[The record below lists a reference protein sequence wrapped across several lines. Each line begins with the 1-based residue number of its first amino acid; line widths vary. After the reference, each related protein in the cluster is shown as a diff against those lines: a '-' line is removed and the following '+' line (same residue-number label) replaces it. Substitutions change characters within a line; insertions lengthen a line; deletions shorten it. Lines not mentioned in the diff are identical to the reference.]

1 MNGQNNEFNSENI
14 KPVELT
20 LLNGQ
25 VDIILR
31 SLELYSYNLEFMLNS
46 NDTSND
52 ERQEKLAMTKYTYE
66 QVLAIQAEQVYGK
79 ADNSNNNSTLVN
91 QIRKSDNIID
101 IIKHKP
107 PIKPNIAKI
116 VRSFI
121 FLFYA
126 IKQILIKNRIEVV
139 KFLC

>member
-31 SLELYSYNLEFMLNS
+31 SLELHSYNLEFMLNS

-101 IIKHKP
+101 IIPKDK
-107 PIKPNIAKI
+107 KFN
-116 VRSFI
+116 
-121 FLFYA
+121 
-126 IKQILIKNRIEVV
+126 VV
-139 KFLC
+139 

>member
-79 ADNSNNNSTLVN
+79 ADNSNNNSTLAN
-91 QIRKSDNIID
+91 QIRKNDNIID
-101 IIKHKP
+101 IIPKDK
-107 PIKPNIAKI
+107 KFN
-116 VRSFI
+116 
-121 FLFYA
+121 
-126 IKQILIKNRIEVV
+126 VV
-139 KFLC
+139 

>member
-1 MNGQNNEFNSENI
+1 MGGQNNELNSENI

-52 ERQEKLAMTKYTYE
+52 ERQEKLAMAKYTYE

-79 ADNSNNNSTLVN
+79 ADNSNNSSLVN
-91 QIRKSDNIID
+91 QIRKNDNIID
-101 IIKHKP
+101 IIPDEK
-107 PIKPNIAKI
+107 KI
-116 VRSFI
+116 NVG
-121 FLFYA
+121 
-126 IKQILIKNRIEVV
+126 
-139 KFLC
+139 

>member
-1 MNGQNNEFNSENI
+1 MIYILFNEFNSQNI

-46 NDTSND
+46 NDTSNN

-79 ADNSNNNSTLVN
+79 VDNSSNSALVN
-91 QIRKSDNIID
+91 QIRKNDNVID
-101 IIKHKP
+101 IIPKDK
-107 PIKPNIAKI
+107 KI
-116 VRSFI
+116 
-121 FLFYA
+121 
-126 IKQILIKNRIEVV
+126 NVV
-139 KFLC
+139 

>member
-66 QVLAIQAEQVYGK
+66 QVYGK

-101 IIKHKP
+101 IIPKDK
-107 PIKPNIAKI
+107 KFN
-116 VRSFI
+116 
-121 FLFYA
+121 
-126 IKQILIKNRIEVV
+126 VV
-139 KFLC
+139 

>member
-1 MNGQNNEFNSENI
+1 MDGQNNEFNSENI

-31 SLELYSYNLEFMLNS
+31 SFELYSYNLEFMLNS

-91 QIRKSDNIID
+91 QIRKNDNIID
-101 IIKHKP
+101 IIPKDK
-107 PIKPNIAKI
+107 KFN
-116 VRSFI
+116 
-121 FLFYA
+121 
-126 IKQILIKNRIEVV
+126 VV
-139 KFLC
+139 

>member
-1 MNGQNNEFNSENI
+1 MDIQNNEFNSENI

-79 ADNSNNNSTLVN
+79 VDNSSNSALVN
-91 QIRKSDNIID
+91 QIRKNDNVID
-101 IIKHKP
+101 IIPKDK
-107 PIKPNIAKI
+107 KI
-116 VRSFI
+116 
-121 FLFYA
+121 
-126 IKQILIKNRIEVV
+126 NVV
-139 KFLC
+139 

>member
-1 MNGQNNEFNSENI
+1 MLFNEFNSENI

-46 NDTSND
+46 NDTSNN

-79 ADNSNNNSTLVN
+79 VDNSSNSALVN
-91 QIRKSDNIID
+91 QIRKNDNVID
-101 IIKHKP
+101 IIPKDK
-107 PIKPNIAKI
+107 KI
-116 VRSFI
+116 
-121 FLFYA
+121 
-126 IKQILIKNRIEVV
+126 NVV
-139 KFLC
+139 

>member
-1 MNGQNNEFNSENI
+1 MIYILFNEFNSENI

-46 NDTSND
+46 NDTSNN

-79 ADNSNNNSTLVN
+79 VDNSSNSALVN
-91 QIRKSDNIID
+91 QIRKNDNVID
-101 IIKHKP
+101 IIPKDK
-107 PIKPNIAKI
+107 KI
-116 VRSFI
+116 
-121 FLFYA
+121 
-126 IKQILIKNRIEVV
+126 NVV
-139 KFLC
+139 

>member
-1 MNGQNNEFNSENI
+1 MIYILFNEFNSENI

-46 NDTSND
+46 NNTSNN

-79 ADNSNNNSTLVN
+79 VDNSSNSALVN
-91 QIRKSDNIID
+91 QIRKNDNVID
-101 IIKHKP
+101 IIPKDK
-107 PIKPNIAKI
+107 KI
-116 VRSFI
+116 
-121 FLFYA
+121 
-126 IKQILIKNRIEVV
+126 NVV
-139 KFLC
+139 

>member
-1 MNGQNNEFNSENI
+1 MDKPNNEFNSENI
-14 KPVELT
+14 IPVELT

-79 ADNSNNNSTLVN
+79 VDNSSNSALVN
-91 QIRKSDNIID
+91 QIRKNDNVID
-101 IIKHKP
+101 IIPKDK
-107 PIKPNIAKI
+107 KI
-116 VRSFI
+116 
-121 FLFYA
+121 
-126 IKQILIKNRIEVV
+126 NVV
-139 KFLC
+139 

>member
-1 MNGQNNEFNSENI
+1 MNIQNNEFNSENI

-79 ADNSNNNSTLVN
+79 VDNSSNSALVN
-91 QIRKSDNIID
+91 QIRKNDNVID
-101 IIKHKP
+101 IIPKDK
-107 PIKPNIAKI
+107 KI
-116 VRSFI
+116 
-121 FLFYA
+121 
-126 IKQILIKNRIEVV
+126 NVV
-139 KFLC
+139 

>member
-1 MNGQNNEFNSENI
+1 MDGQNNEFNSENI

-46 NDTSND
+46 NDTSNN

-79 ADNSNNNSTLVN
+79 VDNSSNSALVN
-91 QIRKSDNIID
+91 QIRKNDNVID
-101 IIKHKP
+101 IIPKDK
-107 PIKPNIAKI
+107 KI
-116 VRSFI
+116 
-121 FLFYA
+121 
-126 IKQILIKNRIEVV
+126 NVV
-139 KFLC
+139 